1 MKKLIFIFYILI
13 TNISKAADTSNMLSV
28 DKSYFIELA
37 IYLGIILFLN
47 KFLFQPLL
55 TLKENRDIESSVR
68 LERADSM
75 KEQAKKLE
83 DEYKQKILE
92 VRFDIEKSA
101 VDRINKAKSDADE
114 AVKNAKNISLNKI
127 EESRN
132 SLQSSKIL
140 TKIENLTDKDVSEGN
155 DDVSIQI
162 REIAEAIKV
171 KVG

>member
-75 KEQAKKLE
+75 KDQAKKLE
-83 DEYKQKILE
+83 DEYKQKISE

-114 AVKNAKNISLNKI
+114 AVKNAKNISLDKI
-127 EESRN
+127 EKSRN
-132 SLQSSKIL
+132 NLESSKIL

>member
-1 MKKLIFIFYILI
+1 MK
-13 TNISKAADTSNMLSV
+13 D
-28 DKSYFIELA
+28 
-37 IYLGIILFLN
+37 
-47 KFLFQPLL
+47 
-55 TLKENRDIESSVR
+55 
-68 LERADSM
+68 
-75 KEQAKKLE
+75 QAKKLE
-83 DEYKQKILE
+83 DEYKQKISE

-114 AVKNAKNISLNKI
+114 AVKNAKNISLDKI
-127 EESRN
+127 EKSRN
-132 SLQSSKIL
+132 NLESSKIL

>member
-75 KEQAKKLE
+75 KDQAKKLE
-83 DEYKQKILE
+83 DEYKQKISE

-101 VDRINKAKSDADE
+101 VDRINKAKFDADE
-114 AVKNAKNISLNKI
+114 AVKNAKNISLDKI

-132 SLQSSKIL
+132 NLESSKIL

>member
-1 MKKLIFIFYILI
+1 MKKLIFIFYIFI

-83 DEYKQKILE
+83 DEYKHKISE

-101 VDRINKAKSDADE
+101 LDRINKAKSDADE
-114 AVKNAKNISLNKI
+114 AIKNAKNISLNKI
-127 EESRN
+127 EESKN
-132 SLQSSKIL
+132 NLKSSKIL
-140 TKIENLTDKDVSEGN
+140 SKIENLTDKDVSEGN
-155 DDVSIQI
+155 DDVSTQI

>member
-37 IYLGIILFLN
+37 LYLGIILFLN

-75 KEQAKKLE
+75 KDQAKKLE
-83 DEYKQKILE
+83 DEYKQKISE

-101 VDRINKAKSDADE
+101 VDRINKAKFDADE
-114 AVKNAKNISLNKI
+114 AVKNAKNISLDKI

-132 SLQSSKIL
+132 NLESSKIL

>member
-75 KEQAKKLE
+75 KDQAKKLE
-83 DEYKQKILE
+83 DEYKQKISE

-114 AVKNAKNISLNKI
+114 AVKNAKNISLDKI

-132 SLQSSKIL
+132 NLESSKIL

>member
-75 KEQAKKLE
+75 KDQAKKLE
-83 DEYKQKILE
+83 DEYKQKISE

-101 VDRINKAKSDADE
+101 LDRINKAKSDADE
-114 AVKNAKNISLNKI
+114 AVKNAKNISLDKI

-132 SLQSSKIL
+132 NLESSKIL
-140 TKIENLTDKDVSEGN
+140 AKIENLTDKEVSEGN

>member
-75 KEQAKKLE
+75 KDQAKKLE
-83 DEYKQKILE
+83 DEYKQKISE

-101 VDRINKAKSDADE
+101 LDRINKAKSDADE
-114 AVKNAKNISLNKI
+114 AVKNAKNISLHKI

-132 SLQSSKIL
+132 NLQSSKIL

>member
-28 DKSYFIELA
+28 DKSYFIELT

-75 KEQAKKLE
+75 KDQAKKLE
-83 DEYKQKILE
+83 DEYKQKISE

-101 VDRINKAKSDADE
+101 VDRINKAKFDADE
-114 AVKNAKNISLNKI
+114 AVKNAKNISLDKI

-132 SLQSSKIL
+132 NLESSKIL
-140 TKIENLTDKDVSEGN
+140 TKIQNLTDKDVSEGN

>member
-75 KEQAKKLE
+75 KDQAKKLE
-83 DEYKQKILE
+83 DEYKQKISE

-101 VDRINKAKSDADE
+101 VDRINKAKSEADE
-114 AVKNAKNISLNKI
+114 AVKNAKNISLDKI

-132 SLQSSKIL
+132 NLESSKIL
-140 TKIENLTDKDVSEGN
+140 TKIENLTDKDISEGN

>member
-75 KEQAKKLE
+75 KDQAKKLE
-83 DEYKQKILE
+83 DEYKQKISE

-101 VDRINKAKSDADE
+101 LDRINKAKSDADE
-114 AVKNAKNISLNKI
+114 AVKNAKNISLDKI
-127 EESRN
+127 EKSRN
-132 SLQSSKIL
+132 NLESSKIL

>member
-75 KEQAKKLE
+75 KDQAKKLE
-83 DEYKQKILE
+83 DEYKQKISE

-114 AVKNAKNISLNKI
+114 AVKNAKNISLDKI

-132 SLQSSKIL
+132 NLESSKIL
-140 TKIENLTDKDVSEGN
+140 AKIENLTDKDVSEGN

>member
-75 KEQAKKLE
+75 KDQAKKLE
-83 DEYKQKILE
+83 DEYKQKISE

-101 VDRINKAKSDADE
+101 LDRINKAKSDADE
-114 AVKNAKNISLNKI
+114 AVKNAKNISLDKI

-132 SLQSSKIL
+132 NLESSKIL
-140 TKIENLTDKDVSEGN
+140 AKIENLTDKDVSEGN

>member
-75 KEQAKKLE
+75 KDQAKKLE
-83 DEYKQKILE
+83 DEYKQKISE

-114 AVKNAKNISLNKI
+114 AVKNAKNISLHKI

-132 SLQSSKIL
+132 NLQSSKIL

>member
-75 KEQAKKLE
+75 KDQAKKLE
-83 DEYKQKILE
+83 DEYKQKISE

-114 AVKNAKNISLNKI
+114 AVKNAKNISLDKI

-132 SLQSSKIL
+132 NLQSSKIL

>member
-1 MKKLIFIFYILI
+1 MKKLFFIFYILI

-37 IYLGIILFLN
+37 LYLGIILFLN

-75 KEQAKKLE
+75 KDQAKKLE
-83 DEYKQKILE
+83 DEYKQKISE

-114 AVKNAKNISLNKI
+114 AVKNAKNISLDKI

-132 SLQSSKIL
+132 NLESSKIL

>member
-75 KEQAKKLE
+75 KDQAKKLE
-83 DEYKQKILE
+83 DEYKQKISE

-101 VDRINKAKSDADE
+101 VDRINKAMFDADE
-114 AVKNAKNISLNKI
+114 AVKNAKNISLDKI

-132 SLQSSKIL
+132 NLESSKIL

>member
-37 IYLGIILFLN
+37 LYLGIILFLN

-75 KEQAKKLE
+75 KDQAKKLE
-83 DEYKQKILE
+83 DEYKQKISE

-114 AVKNAKNISLNKI
+114 AVKNAKNISLDKI

-132 SLQSSKIL
+132 NLESSKIL

>member
-1 MKKLIFIFYILI
+1 
-13 TNISKAADTSNMLSV
+13 MLSV

-75 KEQAKKLE
+75 KDQAKKLE
-83 DEYKQKILE
+83 DEYKQKISE

-114 AVKNAKNISLNKI
+114 AVKNAKNISLDKI

-132 SLQSSKIL
+132 NLESSKIL

>member
-75 KEQAKKLE
+75 KDQAKKLE
-83 DEYKQKILE
+83 DEYKQKISE

-101 VDRINKAKSDADE
+101 LDRINKAKSDADE
-114 AVKNAKNISLNKI
+114 AVKNAKNISLDKI

-132 SLQSSKIL
+132 NLESSKIL

>member
-1 MKKLIFIFYILI
+1 
-13 TNISKAADTSNMLSV
+13 
-28 DKSYFIELA
+28 
-37 IYLGIILFLN
+37 
-47 KFLFQPLL
+47 
-55 TLKENRDIESSVR
+55 
-68 LERADSM
+68 M

-83 DEYKQKILE
+83 DEYKQKIFE

-132 SLQSSKIL
+132 NLQSSKIL

>member
-75 KEQAKKLE
+75 KDQAKKLE
-83 DEYKQKILE
+83 DEYKQKISE

-101 VDRINKAKSDADE
+101 VERINKAKSDADE
-114 AVKNAKNISLNKI
+114 AVKNAKNISLDKI

-132 SLQSSKIL
+132 NLESSKIL

>member
-1 MKKLIFIFYILI
+1 MKKLIFIFYIFI

-83 DEYKQKILE
+83 DEYKQKISE

-101 VDRINKAKSDADE
+101 LDRINKAKSDADE
-114 AVKNAKNISLNKI
+114 AIKNAKNISLNKI
-127 EESRN
+127 EESKN
-132 SLQSSKIL
+132 NLKSSKIL
-140 TKIENLTDKDVSEGN
+140 SKIENLTDKDVSEGN
-155 DDVSIQI
+155 DDVSTQI

>member
-75 KEQAKKLE
+75 KDQAKKLE
-83 DEYKQKILE
+83 DEYNQKISE

-114 AVKNAKNISLNKI
+114 AVKNAKNISLHKI

-132 SLQSSKIL
+132 NLQSSKIL

>member
-75 KEQAKKLE
+75 KDQAKKLE
-83 DEYKQKILE
+83 DEYKQKISE

-114 AVKNAKNISLNKI
+114 AVKNAKNISLDKI

-132 SLQSSKIL
+132 NLESSKIL
-140 TKIENLTDKDVSEGN
+140 TKIENLTDKDISEGN